1 MDCVYIWSGEDQVHW
16 QSSVE
21 GELTSRWKK
30 QIFTDAEIL
39 AQSGLNTAA
48 QSGETTPKPSSPSPR
63 GSVKGKEKAVPDED
77 EGAEVNVPLVQVT
90 PDEHGNTQDVVTA
103 GDALDQ
109 PVANDIARDEEGVE
123 AAAEPIEQQSEDIPS
138 AADSGVKGKGVKEAE
153 TTAQNVLATDNEA
166 TGGYV
171 VEPESY
177 ADAVK
182 MSPTTEEVAAPVTP
196 AAPTSALV
204 PEQLVQTPS
213 SQTAETIPTPSRPP
227 STSRL
232 SFPPMPRT
240 SSHHSGLSN
249 TSEHDGPSTP
259 GSITEEGGDKRRK
272 RLSSLKGFVR
282 RISDQGVTRS
292 NSFKNFMS
300 GDSPRS
306 SPVQL
311 DETAPLVVPTVEQP
325 GASLPSTAAQP
336 ASTSTGGQNG
346 QGKKKNKKKGR
357 K

>member
-1 MDCVYIWSGEDQVHW
+1 MY
-16 QSSVE
+16 
-21 GELTSRWKK
+21 RWKK

-48 QSGETTPKPSSPSPR
+48 QSGETTPKPSSPSSR
-63 GSVKGKEKAVPDED
+63 GSVKGKEKAVPDEGQ
-77 EGAEVNVPLVQVT
+77 GAEVDVPSVQVT
-90 PDEHGNTQDVVTA
+90 PDEHGNTEDVVTA

-109 PVANDIARDEEGVE
+109 PIAGDIARDEELVE
-123 AAAEPIEQQSEDIPS
+123 AAAARIEQQPEDNSS
-138 AADSGVKGKGVKEAE
+138 AAHSGVQGKGDREAG
-153 TTAQNVLATDNEA
+153 TSAQNVSATDNEA
-166 TGGYV
+166 TKGYV

-182 MSPTTEEVAAPVTP
+182 MSPTTEEVVDPVTP
-196 AAPTSALV
+196 AVLTSVLV
-204 PEQLVQTPS
+204 PEQPAQTPS

-311 DETAPLVVPTVEQP
+311 DETAPLIEPTAEQP
-325 GASLPSTAAQP
+325 GASLPSPAAQP
-336 ASTSTGGQNG
+336 AWTSAGGQNG